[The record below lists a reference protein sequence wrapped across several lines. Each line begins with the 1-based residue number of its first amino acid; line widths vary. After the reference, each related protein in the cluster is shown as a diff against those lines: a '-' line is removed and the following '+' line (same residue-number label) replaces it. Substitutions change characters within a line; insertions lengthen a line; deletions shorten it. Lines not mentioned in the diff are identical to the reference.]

1 MVAPAIR
8 YYDDCQQLQLSQS
21 ELCLVI
27 DLRIGTDAPQEI
39 KATRQLQRYPLI
51 LRNRQRRPPPPP
63 GTLSANMLLP
73 AILDTIQAVTL
84 TISVFALV
92 ASLWAANETRQTR
105 LDARRTL
112 LRNEAYATLIE
123 LRSSLN
129 TFNCYALVKGVEIK
143 EKDSFMKYM
152 DEQGS
157 SIRAGMIEMWDYP
170 TDGLTAYEKSLN
182 TNKTQARSTFH
193 QTITMIRNS
202 WDKDLREKADSICK
216 F

>member
-1 MVAPAIR
+1 MRSPA
-8 YYDDCQQLQLSQS
+8 
-21 ELCLVI
+21 
-27 DLRIGTDAPQEI
+27 
-39 KATRQLQRYPLI
+39 K
-51 LRNRQRRPPPPP
+51 
-63 GTLSANMLLP
+63 
-73 AILDTIQAVTL
+73 LDTIQAVTL

-123 LRSSLN
+123 LRASLN

-143 EKDSFMKYM
+143 EKDNFMKFM
-152 DEQGS
+152 DEQES

-170 TDGLTAYEKSLN
+170 ADGLTAYEKSLN
-182 TNKTQARSTFH
+182 TNKTQARSTFY
-193 QTITMIRNS
+193 QIITMIRNS
-202 WDKDLREKADSICK
+202 WDKDLLEKADSVCK